1 MFERDIESYFEGVLE
16 NIDIIL
22 DNSFYKDEDKEG
34 LKYVKLKIKDWYK
47 IYMEKNTLKGIE
59 PDELKKIDLE
69 ITDFFDK

>member
-1 MFERDIESYFEGVLE
+1 MFERDIESYFDGVLE